1 VLTGRPDRLE
11 AFDYLGLHR
20 YFLTFCT
27 IERKPRFIDQESVDL
42 VLLQFER
49 AAEEQRF
56 ALIAYCFM
64 PDHAHLLVGAQA
76 QDSDAR
82 RFIGAAKQYSGF
94 YFKQRFGVP
103 LWQRYGFERTLR
115 HDEPTLNV
123 VRYVIE
129 NPVRAGLVRKVED
142 YPFAGSRV
150 FSLAEIHDAVA
161 FMPRSG

>member
-1 VLTGRPDRLE
+1 MLTSKPDRLE
-11 AFDYLGLHR
+11 TFDYLGFHR
-20 YFLTFCT
+20 YSLTFCT
-27 IERKPRFIDQESVDL
+27 IERKLLFMEQESVDL

-49 AAEEQRF
+49 AAREQRF

-64 PDHAHLLVGAQA
+64 PDHAHLLVGAEA
-76 QDSDAR
+76 HDSDAR
-82 RFIGAAKQYSGF
+82 RFIRAAKQYSGF

-115 HDEPTLNV
+115 HDEATLSV

-129 NPVRAGLVRKVED
+129 NPLRARLVQKVED

-150 FSLAEIHDAVA
+150 YSLAEIQDAVA